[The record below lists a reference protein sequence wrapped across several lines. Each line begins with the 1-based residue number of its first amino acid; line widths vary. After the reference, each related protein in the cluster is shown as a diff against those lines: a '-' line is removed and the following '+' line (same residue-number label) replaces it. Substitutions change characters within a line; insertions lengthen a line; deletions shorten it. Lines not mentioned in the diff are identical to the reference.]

1 MENAWGLPCPIADP
15 NKNPSQTLT
24 SSFGLLKSPNEV
36 LFIIVESLISINM
49 KKKNLIGTI
58 IFSSSLQ
65 MVT

>member
-49 KKKNLIGTI
+49 KKKNLI
-58 IFSSSLQ
+58 
-65 MVT
+65 